1 MPYETLLTSLE
12 DGVMTVTLNRPD
24 KLNAFNT
31 VMSKEL
37 IDFFQRVNAMD
48 EVRAIVV
55 TGAGRAFCAGAD
67 ISGGSGAFQVWNDGS
82 KPQKREARD
91 SITLAIFNCL
101 KPIVAAI
108 NGAAVGVGITMCL
121 PMDVRLMSSAARIGF
136 VFNKRG
142 MAMEAGS
149 CWFLPRLVGM
159 QQAQEWV
166 MTAEL
171 FGAEEALK
179 GGLVRSVH
187 APEELLPAA
196 QALARKFAAST
207 SSAVAAAVN
216 RRLMWSMLGA
226 QDPLDAVT
234 LDLQCVGYSP
244 PAPTRRKASSRSSR
258 SDIDV
263 LRSGPQGHRRRS
275 DPVRSSRTHV
285 AAKASSRSS
294 RSGAAF
300 PLKPSKDMPPF
311 GPWEYH
317 ADCATESRARS
328 VHDRRPCQL

>member
-1 MPYETLLTSLE
+1 MAYETLLTDLS

-31 VMSKEL
+31 VMSREL
-37 IDFFQRVNAMD
+37 IDFFHGVNGMD
-48 EVRAIVV
+48 EVRAVV
-55 TGAGRAFCAGAD
+55 ITGAGRAFCAGAD

-82 KPQKREARD
+82 KPVKRDPKE

-121 PMDVRLMSSAARIGF
+121 PMDIRMMSNTARIGF

-149 CWFLPRLVGM
+149 SWFLPRLVGM
-159 QQAQEWV
+159 QKAQEWV
-166 MTAEL
+166 MAAEL

-196 QALARKFAAST
+196 QALAKKFADKG

-234 LDLQCVGYSP
+234 LDVACVGYLAAGADAQEGIKSFFEKRP
-244 PAPTRRKASSRSSR
+244 P
-258 SDIDV
+258 
-263 LRSGPQGHRRRS
+263 
-275 DPVRSSRTHV
+275 
-285 AAKASSRSS
+285 
-294 RSGAAF
+294 AF

-311 GPWEYH
+311 GPWVE
-317 ADCATESRARS
+317 
-328 VHDRRPCQL
+328 

>member
-1 MPYETLLTSLE
+1 MAYETLLTQLQ

-24 KLNAFNT
+24 KLNAFST
-31 VMSKEL
+31 AMSREL
-37 IDFFQRVNAMD
+37 IDFFHGVNQQD

-82 KPQKREARD
+82 KPVKRDPKD

-121 PMDVRLMSSAARIGF
+121 PMDIRMISTAGRIGF

-149 CWFLPRLVGM
+149 SWFLPRLVGM

-171 FGAEEALK
+171 FGAEEALR

-187 APEELLPAA
+187 APDDLLPAA
-196 QALARKFAAST
+196 QALARKFAAG
-207 SSAVAAAVN
+207 SSSSVAAAVN
-216 RRLMWSMLGA
+216 RRLMWSMMGA

-234 LDLQCVGYSP
+234 LDVACVGY
-244 PAPTRRKASSRSSR
+244 
-258 SDIDV
+258 
-263 LRSGPQGHRRRS
+263 L
-275 DPVRSSRTHV
+275 
-285 AAKASSRSS
+285 AAGADAQEGIKSFFEKRP
-294 RSGAAF
+294 AAF

-311 GPWEYH
+311 GPW
-317 ADCATESRARS
+317 AD
-328 VHDRRPCQL
+328 

>member
-1 MPYETLLTSLE
+1 MAYETLLTQLE

-31 VMSKEL
+31 AMSREL
-37 IDFFQRVNAMD
+37 IDFFHGVNAMD

-67 ISGGSGAFQVWNDGS
+67 ISGGSGAFQVWNDGRA
-82 KPQKREARD
+82 PVKRDPRE

-121 PMDVRLMSSAARIGF
+121 PMDIRMISTAGRVGF

-149 CWFLPRLVGM
+149 SWFLPRLVGM

-166 MTAEL
+166 MTGEL

-187 APEELLPAA
+187 APDELLPAA

-216 RRLMWSMLGA
+216 RRLMWNMMGA

-234 LDLQCVGYSP
+234 LDVACVGYLAAGADAQEGIKSFFEKRP
-244 PAPTRRKASSRSSR
+244 P
-258 SDIDV
+258 
-263 LRSGPQGHRRRS
+263 
-275 DPVRSSRTHV
+275 
-285 AAKASSRSS
+285 
-294 RSGAAF
+294 AF

-311 GPWEYH
+311 GPWAE
-317 ADCATESRARS
+317 
-328 VHDRRPCQL
+328 

>member
-1 MPYETLLTSLE
+1 MAYETLLTDLA

-31 VMSKEL
+31 VMSREL
-37 IDFFQRVNAMD
+37 IDFFHGVNGMD
-48 EVRAIVV
+48 EVRAVVV

-67 ISGGSGAFQVWNDGS
+67 ISGGSGAFQVWNDGR
-82 KPQKREARD
+82 KPVKRDPKE

-121 PMDVRLMSSAARIGF
+121 PMDIRMMSTTARIGF

-149 CWFLPRLVGM
+149 SWFLPRLVGM
-159 QQAQEWV
+159 QKAQEWV
-166 MTAEL
+166 MAAEL

-187 APEELLPAA
+187 APEELVPAA
-196 QALARKFAAST
+196 QALAKKFADKG

-234 LDLQCVGYSP
+234 LDVACVGYLAAGADAQEGIKSFFEKRP
-244 PAPTRRKASSRSSR
+244 P
-258 SDIDV
+258 
-263 LRSGPQGHRRRS
+263 
-275 DPVRSSRTHV
+275 
-285 AAKASSRSS
+285 
-294 RSGAAF
+294 AF

-311 GPWEYH
+311 GPWSE
-317 ADCATESRARS
+317 
-328 VHDRRPCQL
+328 

>member
-1 MPYETLLTSLE
+1 MKYETLLTDFAE
-12 DGVMTVTLNRPD
+12 GVMTVTLNRPD

-31 VMSKEL
+31 VMSGEL
-37 IDFFQRVNAMD
+37 IDFFHRVNTMD

-82 KPQKREARD
+82 KSAKRDPRE

-121 PMDVRLMSSAARIGF
+121 PMDIRMLSSSARIGF

-171 FGAEEALK
+171 FGADEALR
-179 GGLVRSVH
+179 GGLVRSLH
-187 APEELLPAA
+187 APEELVPAA
-196 QALARKFAAST
+196 QALARKFAAN
-207 SSAVAAAVN
+207 SSSSVAAAVN
-216 RRLMWSMLGA
+216 RRLMWSMWGA
-226 QDPLDAVT
+226 QDPIDAVT
-234 LDLQCVGYSP
+234 LDLQCVGYLAAAADAQEGIKSFFEKR
-244 PAPTRRKASSRSSR
+244 APS
-258 SDIDV
+258 
-263 LRSGPQGHRRRS
+263 
-275 DPVRSSRTHV
+275 
-285 AAKASSRSS
+285 
-294 RSGAAF
+294 F

-311 GPWEYH
+311 GPWSS
-317 ADCATESRARS
+317 AK
-328 VHDRRPCQL
+328 

>member
-1 MPYETLLTSLE
+1 MTHETTYETLQTDLA

-24 KLNAFNT
+24 KLNAFDT
-31 VMSKEL
+31 TMSREL

-67 ISGGSGAFQVWNDGS
+67 ISGGSGAFKVWSNGS
-82 KPQKREARD
+82 KPQKREAKD

-121 PMDVRLMSSAARIGF
+121 PMDIRMMSTSAKVGF

-166 MTAEL
+166 MSAEL

-187 APEELLPAA
+187 APEALLPAA
-196 QALARKFAAST
+196 QALARKFAAGS

-216 RRLMWSMLGA
+216 RRLMWSMWGA
-226 QDPLDAVT
+226 QDPIDAVT
-234 LDLQCVGYSP
+234 LDLQCVGYLAASADAQEGISSFFEKR
-244 PAPTRRKASSRSSR
+244 APN
-258 SDIDV
+258 
-263 LRSGPQGHRRRS
+263 
-275 DPVRSSRTHV
+275 
-285 AAKASSRSS
+285 
-294 RSGAAF
+294 F

-311 GPWEYH
+311 GPW
-317 ADCATESRARS
+317 AQKDPSRRS
-328 VHDRRPCQL
+328 G

>member
-1 MPYETLLTSLE
+1 MPYETLVTDLK

-24 KLNAFNT
+24 KLNAFNPA
-31 VMSKEL
+31 MSRDL
-37 IDFFQRVNAMD
+37 IDFFTSVNRQD

-67 ISGGSGAFQVWNDGS
+67 ISGGGGAFKVWNDGNR
-82 KPQKREARD
+82 PQKREAND
-91 SITLAIFNCL
+91 SITLAIYNCL

-121 PMDVRLMSSAARIGF
+121 PMDVRMMSSAARIGF

-166 MTAEL
+166 MTGEL
-171 FGAEEALK
+171 FGADEALK

-196 QALARKFAAST
+196 QALAKKFAASN
-207 SSAVAAAVN
+207 SSSVAAAVN
-216 RRLMWSMLGA
+216 RRLMWSMWGA

-234 LDLQCVGYSP
+234 LDLQCVGYM
-244 PAPTRRKASSRSSR
+244 AASGDAQEGIKSFFEKRQPS
-258 SDIDV
+258 
-263 LRSGPQGHRRRS
+263 
-275 DPVRSSRTHV
+275 
-285 AAKASSRSS
+285 
-294 RSGAAF
+294 F
-300 PLKPSKDMPPF
+300 PMKPSQDMPPF
-311 GPWEYH
+311 GPW
-317 ADCATESRARS
+317 TK
-328 VHDRRPCQL
+328 

>member
-1 MPYETLLTSLE
+1 MAYETLLTDLS

-31 VMSKEL
+31 VMSREL
-37 IDFFQRVNAMD
+37 IDFFHGVNGMD
-48 EVRAIVV
+48 EVRAVV
-55 TGAGRAFCAGAD
+55 ITGAGRAFCAGAD

-82 KPQKREARD
+82 KPVKRDPKE

-121 PMDVRLMSSAARIGF
+121 PMDIRMMSNTARIGF

-149 CWFLPRLVGM
+149 SWFLPRLVGM
-159 QQAQEWV
+159 QKAQEWV
-166 MTAEL
+166 MAAEL
-171 FGAEEALK
+171 FGAEEALR

-187 APEELLPAA
+187 GPEELLPAA
-196 QALARKFAAST
+196 QALAKKFADKG

-226 QDPLDAVT
+226 QNPLDAVT
-234 LDLQCVGYSP
+234 LDVACVGYLAAGADAQEGIKSFFEKRP
-244 PAPTRRKASSRSSR
+244 P
-258 SDIDV
+258 
-263 LRSGPQGHRRRS
+263 
-275 DPVRSSRTHV
+275 
-285 AAKASSRSS
+285 
-294 RSGAAF
+294 AF

-311 GPWEYH
+311 GPWAE
-317 ADCATESRARS
+317 
-328 VHDRRPCQL
+328 

>member
-1 MPYETLLTSLE
+1 MPYETLLTQLQ

-31 VMSKEL
+31 AMSREL
-37 IDFFQRVNAMD
+37 IDFFHAVNAMD
-48 EVRAIVV
+48 DVRAIVV

-67 ISGGSGAFQVWNDGS
+67 ISGGSGAFQVWNDGAA
-82 KPQKREARD
+82 PVKRDPRE

-121 PMDVRLMSSAARIGF
+121 PMDIRMMSTAGRIGF

-149 CWFLPRLVGM
+149 SWFLPRLVGM

-179 GGLVRSVH
+179 GRLVRSIH
-187 APEELLPAA
+187 APEDLLPAA
-196 QALARKFAAST
+196 QALAKKFAAST
-207 SSAVAAAVN
+207 SSSVAAAVN
-216 RRLMWSMLGA
+216 RRLMWTMMGA

-234 LDLQCVGYSP
+234 LDVACVGY
-244 PAPTRRKASSRSSR
+244 
-258 SDIDV
+258 
-263 LRSGPQGHRRRS
+263 L
-275 DPVRSSRTHV
+275 
-285 AAKASSRSS
+285 AAGADAQEGIKSFFEKRP
-294 RSGAAF
+294 AAF
-300 PLKPSKDMPPF
+300 PLRPSKDMPPF
-311 GPWEYH
+311 GPW
-317 ADCATESRARS
+317 AQAATGGAR
-328 VHDRRPCQL
+328 

>member
-1 MPYETLLTSLE
+1 MSYETLVTELQ

-24 KLNAFNT
+24 KLNAFNPA
-31 VMSKEL
+31 MSRDL
-37 IDFFQRVNAMD
+37 IDFFTSVNKMD
-48 EVRAIVV
+48 EVRAIVI

-67 ISGGSGAFQVWNDGS
+67 ISGGSGAFKVWNDGN
-82 KPQKREARD
+82 KPEKREAND
-91 SITLAIFNCL
+91 SITLAIYNCL

-121 PMDVRLMSSAARIGF
+121 PMDVRLMSSTARIGF

-166 MTAEL
+166 MTGEL

-196 QALARKFAAST
+196 QALAKKFAAAN
-207 SSAVAAAVN
+207 SSSVAAAVN
-216 RRLMWSMLGA
+216 RRLMWSMWGA

-234 LDLQCVGYSP
+234 LDLQCVGYM
-244 PAPTRRKASSRSSR
+244 AASGDAQEGIKSFFEKRQPS
-258 SDIDV
+258 
-263 LRSGPQGHRRRS
+263 
-275 DPVRSSRTHV
+275 
-285 AAKASSRSS
+285 
-294 RSGAAF
+294 F
-300 PLKPSKDMPPF
+300 PMKPSRDMPPF
-311 GPWEYH
+311 GPW
-317 ADCATESRARS
+317 SK
-328 VHDRRPCQL
+328 

>member
-1 MPYETLLTSLE
+1 MKYETLLTDLA

-24 KLNAFNT
+24 KLNAFNP
-31 VMSKEL
+31 VMSREL

-67 ISGGSGAFQVWNDGS
+67 ISGGSGAFQVWNDGD
-82 KPQKREARD
+82 KPQKREASD

-121 PMDVRLMSSAARIGF
+121 PMDIRMMSSAAQDRLRLQQARHGDGG
-136 VFNKRG
+136 R
-142 MAMEAGS
+142 AS

-159 QQAQEWV
+159 QRAQEWV

-187 APEELLPAA
+187 APDELC
-196 QALARKFAAST
+196 
-207 SSAVAAAVN
+207 
-216 RRLMWSMLGA
+216 RRRRRWRGS
-226 QDPLDAVT
+226 
-234 LDLQCVGYSP
+234 SP
-244 PAPTRRKASSRSSR
+244 PAP
-258 SDIDV
+258 
-263 LRSGPQGHRRRS
+263 RRR
-275 DPVRSSRTHV
+275 
-285 AAKASSRSS
+285 
-294 RSGAAF
+294 
-300 PLKPSKDMPPF
+300 
-311 GPWEYH
+311 
-317 ADCATESRARS
+317 
-328 VHDRRPCQL
+328 

>member
-1 MPYETLLTSLE
+1 MAYETLLTDLS

-31 VMSKEL
+31 VMSREL
-37 IDFFQRVNAMD
+37 IDFFHGVNGMD
-48 EVRAIVV
+48 DVRAVV
-55 TGAGRAFCAGAD
+55 ITGAGRAFCAGAD

-82 KPQKREARD
+82 KPVKRDPKE

-121 PMDVRLMSSAARIGF
+121 PMDIRMMSSTARIGF

-149 CWFLPRLVGM
+149 SWFLPRLVGM
-159 QQAQEWV
+159 QKAQEWV
-166 MTAEL
+166 MAAEL

-187 APEELLPAA
+187 EPDELVPAA
-196 QALARKFAAST
+196 QALARRFADKG

-226 QDPLDAVT
+226 QNPLDAVT
-234 LDLQCVGYSP
+234 LDVACVGYLAAGADAQEGIKSFFEKRP
-244 PAPTRRKASSRSSR
+244 P
-258 SDIDV
+258 
-263 LRSGPQGHRRRS
+263 
-275 DPVRSSRTHV
+275 
-285 AAKASSRSS
+285 
-294 RSGAAF
+294 AF

-311 GPWEYH
+311 GPWAE
-317 ADCATESRARS
+317 
-328 VHDRRPCQL
+328 

>member
-1 MPYETLLTSLE
+1 MAYETLLADLS

-31 VMSKEL
+31 VMSREL
-37 IDFFQRVNAMD
+37 IDFFHGVNGMD
-48 EVRAIVV
+48 EVRAVV
-55 TGAGRAFCAGAD
+55 ITGAGRAFCAGAD

-82 KPQKREARD
+82 KPVKRDPKE

-121 PMDVRLMSSAARIGF
+121 PMDIRMISSTARIGF

-149 CWFLPRLVGM
+149 SWFLPRLVGM
-159 QQAQEWV
+159 QNAQEWV
-166 MTAEL
+166 MAAEL

-187 APEELLPAA
+187 APDELLPAA
-196 QALARKFAAST
+196 QALAKKFADKG

-226 QDPLDAVT
+226 QNPLDAVT
-234 LDLQCVGYSP
+234 LDVACVGYLAAGADAQEGIKSFFEKRP
-244 PAPTRRKASSRSSR
+244 P
-258 SDIDV
+258 
-263 LRSGPQGHRRRS
+263 
-275 DPVRSSRTHV
+275 
-285 AAKASSRSS
+285 
-294 RSGAAF
+294 AF

-311 GPWEYH
+311 GPW
-317 ADCATESRARS
+317 TE
-328 VHDRRPCQL
+328 

>member
-1 MPYETLLTSLE
+1 MAYETLLTELA

-31 VMSKEL
+31 VMSREL
-37 IDFFQRVNAMD
+37 IDFFHGVNGMD
-48 EVRAIVV
+48 EVRAVVV
-55 TGAGRAFCAGAD
+55 TGAGRAFRAGAD
-67 ISGGSGAFQVWNDGS
+67 ISGGSGAFQVWNDGR
-82 KPQKREARD
+82 KPVKRDPNE

-121 PMDVRLMSSAARIGF
+121 PMDIRMMSTTARIGF

-149 CWFLPRLVGM
+149 SWFLPRLVGM
-159 QQAQEWV
+159 QKAQEWV
-166 MTAEL
+166 MAAEL

-187 APEELLPAA
+187 APEELVPAA
-196 QALARKFAAST
+196 QALAKKFADKG

-234 LDLQCVGYSP
+234 LDVACVGYLAAGADAQEGIKSFLEKRP
-244 PAPTRRKASSRSSR
+244 P
-258 SDIDV
+258 
-263 LRSGPQGHRRRS
+263 
-275 DPVRSSRTHV
+275 
-285 AAKASSRSS
+285 
-294 RSGAAF
+294 AF

-311 GPWEYH
+311 GPWSE
-317 ADCATESRARS
+317 
-328 VHDRRPCQL
+328 

>member
-1 MPYETLLTSLE
+1 MQYETLLTDLA

-31 VMSKEL
+31 MMSREL
-37 IDFFQRVNAMD
+37 IDFFQRANTMD
-48 EVRAIVV
+48 EIRAIVV

-67 ISGGSGAFQVWNDGS
+67 ISGGSGAFQVWNDGN
-82 KPQKREARD
+82 KPQKREASD

-121 PMDVRLMSSAARIGF
+121 PMDIRMISSAGRVGF

-171 FGAEEALK
+171 FGADEALK

-196 QALARKFAAST
+196 QALAGKFASGA

-216 RRLMWSMLGA
+216 RRLMWSMWGA
-226 QDPLDAVT
+226 QDLLDAVT
-234 LDLQCVGYSP
+234 LDLQCVGYLAAGADAQEGIKSFFEKR
-244 PAPTRRKASSRSSR
+244 APN
-258 SDIDV
+258 
-263 LRSGPQGHRRRS
+263 
-275 DPVRSSRTHV
+275 
-285 AAKASSRSS
+285 
-294 RSGAAF
+294 F
-300 PLKPSKDMPPF
+300 PLKPSRDMPPF
-311 GPWEYH
+311 GPW
-317 ADCATESRARS
+317 AK
-328 VHDRRPCQL
+328 

>member
-1 MPYETLLTSLE
+1 LATALE
-12 DGVMTVTLNRPD
+12 NGVMTVTLNRPD
-24 KLNAFNT
+24 KLNAFNPT
-31 VMSKEL
+31 MSREL
-37 IDFFQRVNAMD
+37 IDFFTSVNARD
-48 EVRAIVV
+48 DVRAIVI

-67 ISGGSGAFQVWNDGS
+67 ISAGSGAFQVWGDGQ
-82 KPQKREARD
+82 KAQKRETRE
-91 SITLAIFNCL
+91 SITLAIYNCL

-121 PMDVRLMSSAARIGF
+121 PMDVRLMSSTARIGF

-166 MTAEL
+166 MTGEL

-179 GGLVRSVH
+179 GRLVRSVH

-196 QALARKFAAST
+196 QALAAKFAANS

-216 RRLMWSMLGA
+216 RRLMWSMWGA
-226 QDPLDAVT
+226 QDPGDALT
-234 LDLQCVGYSP
+234 LDLQCVGWLGASADAQEGIKSFFEKRP
-244 PAPTRRKASSRSSR
+244 PN
-258 SDIDV
+258 
-263 LRSGPQGHRRRS
+263 
-275 DPVRSSRTHV
+275 
-285 AAKASSRSS
+285 
-294 RSGAAF
+294 F

-311 GPWEYH
+311 GPWAEP
-317 ADCATESRARS
+317 A
-328 VHDRRPCQL
+328 

>member
-1 MPYETLLTSLE
+1 MPYETLLTQLQ

-24 KLNAFNT
+24 KLNAFDT
-31 VMSKEL
+31 AMSREL
-37 IDFFQRVNAMD
+37 IDFFHGVNTMD

-82 KPQKREARD
+82 KPVKRDPKE

-121 PMDVRLMSSAARIGF
+121 PMDIRMMSTAARIGF

-149 CWFLPRLVGM
+149 SWFLPRLVGM

-171 FGAEEALK
+171 FGADEALK
-179 GGLVRSVH
+179 GGLARSVH
-187 APEELLPAA
+187 APEDLLPAA
-196 QALARKFAAST
+196 QALARKFAAGS

-216 RRLMWSMLGA
+216 RRLMWSMMGA

-234 LDLQCVGYSP
+234 LDVACVGHLAAGADAQEGIKSFFEKRP
-244 PAPTRRKASSRSSR
+244 P
-258 SDIDV
+258 
-263 LRSGPQGHRRRS
+263 
-275 DPVRSSRTHV
+275 
-285 AAKASSRSS
+285 
-294 RSGAAF
+294 AF

-311 GPWEYH
+311 GPW
-317 ADCATESRARS
+317 AA
-328 VHDRRPCQL
+328 

>member
-1 MPYETLLTSLE
+1 MKYETLLTDLA

-24 KLNAFNT
+24 KLNAFNM
-31 VMSKEL
+31 VMSGEL
-37 IDFFQRVNAMD
+37 IDFFQSVNAMD
-48 EVRAIVV
+48 EVRAVVV

-67 ISGGSGAFQVWNDGS
+67 ISGGGGAFRVWNDGD
-82 KPQKREARD
+82 KPQKREASD

-121 PMDVRLMSSAARIGF
+121 PMDLRMISSAGSVGF

-171 FGAEEALK
+171 FGADEALK
-179 GGLVRSVH
+179 AGLVRSVH
-187 APEELLPAA
+187 APEDLLPAA
-196 QALARKFAAST
+196 QALARKFATSA

-216 RRLMWSMLGA
+216 RRLMWSMWGA
-226 QDPLDAVT
+226 RDPLDAVT
-234 LDLQCVGYSP
+234 LDLQCVGYLAAGGDAQEGIKSFLE
-244 PAPTRRKASSRSSR
+244 K
-258 SDIDV
+258 
-263 LRSGPQGHRRRS
+263 
-275 DPVRSSRTHV
+275 RTPD
-285 AAKASSRSS
+285 
-294 RSGAAF
+294 F

-311 GPWEYH
+311 GPW
-317 ADCATESRARS
+317 AK
-328 VHDRRPCQL
+328 

>member
-1 MPYETLLTSLE
+1 MTHETTYETLQTELT
-12 DGVMTVTLNRPD
+12 DGVMTVTLDRPD
-24 KLNAFNT
+24 KLNAFDT
-31 VMSKEL
+31 TMSREL

-67 ISGGSGAFQVWNDGS
+67 ISGGSGAFKVWSNGS
-82 KPQKREARD
+82 KPQKREAKD

-121 PMDVRLMSSAARIGF
+121 PMDIRMMSTSAKIGF

-166 MTAEL
+166 MSAEL

-187 APEELLPAA
+187 APEALLPTA
-196 QALARKFAAST
+196 QALARKFAAGS

-216 RRLMWSMLGA
+216 RRLMWSMWGA
-226 QDPLDAVT
+226 QDPIDAVT
-234 LDLQCVGYSP
+234 LDLQCVGYLAASADAQEGISSFFEMR
-244 PAPTRRKASSRSSR
+244 APN
-258 SDIDV
+258 
-263 LRSGPQGHRRRS
+263 
-275 DPVRSSRTHV
+275 
-285 AAKASSRSS
+285 
-294 RSGAAF
+294 F

-311 GPWEYH
+311 GPW
-317 ADCATESRARS
+317 A
-328 VHDRRPCQL
+328 